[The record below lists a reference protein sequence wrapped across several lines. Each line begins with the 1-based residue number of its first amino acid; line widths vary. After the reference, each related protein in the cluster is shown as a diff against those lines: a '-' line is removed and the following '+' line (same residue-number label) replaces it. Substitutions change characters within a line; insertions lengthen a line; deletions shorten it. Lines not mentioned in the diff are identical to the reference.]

1 MNANRL
7 VNMLVRR
14 LLNRGLNRGI
24 NYAARRG
31 KAPAK
36 MTPEERAKAQSS
48 RKMSNRARQ
57 ALRLGRR
64 FTRF

>member
-14 LLNRGLNRGI
+14 LVNRGI
-24 NYAARRG
+24 NRGIGYAARRG
-31 KAPAK
+31 KAPGQ
-36 MTPEERAKAQSS
+36 MTSDERTRAQSS
-48 RKMSNRARQ
+48 QKMGKRARQ